1 MAPSQPSF
9 QSCLMARRSI
19 LYQLYLCLLDELN
32 SGARSLKVH
41 CGHTNH
47 ISNTVQFVSGSCTYF
62 SIALVSACR
71 NRGHLNHSL
80 SSSSWEYCKHS
91 WNVLYPHSSWYCRWV
106 PGGTKARTITPR
118 PLSPPQLESLG
129 CQGLPPTLSCYGWTV
144 ATNIEHS
151 DALTW
156 QHSAWPRLPHSPG
169 EHVGYRPSS
178 MSPGR
183 FLIPKQYFKNI

>member
-1 MAPSQPSF
+1 MVIQIISPIQFNLCQVPVLIF
-9 QSCLMARRSI
+9 QLLWYLPVEIEAISIIPCLHLAESTVSI
-19 LYQLYLCLLDELN
+19 HGMCYILTHLDIVD
-32 SGARSLKVH
+32 GFQIH
-41 CGHTNH
+41 H
-47 ISNTVQFVSGSCTYF
+47 
-62 SIALVSACR
+62 
-71 NRGHLNHSL
+71 
-80 SSSSWEYCKHS
+80 
-91 WNVLYPHSSWYCRWV
+91 PV

-129 CQGLPPTLSCYGWTV
+129 CQGLPPTPSCYGWTV